1 MKSWKWMFVFTYW
14 LVALPL
20 GASEGVSAASKGAS
34 IDGSIWH
41 PVLVVLGL
49 SGTERTQQHQLDWW
63 MYYMDLSRLSIFLVG
78 RFQESSG
85 ENMDIVMGNLC
96 VYVCINISVC
106 MNWIP
111 DPTVTLCITTQ
122 PPPRLYGGVQNITEK
137 VKECIVNVHSIQD
150 MDTQVTWWD
159 LWSHVSTSIT
169 TKGHMVSWF
178 HKLSYKTFSP
188 LWIVG
193 IELSRL
199 VIVF

>member
-1 MKSWKWMFVFTYW
+1 MFVFTYW
-14 LVALPL
+14 LVALSL

-34 IDGSIWH
+34 IDGSIRH

-106 MNWIP
+106 MN
-111 DPTVTLCITTQ
+111 
-122 PPPRLYGGVQNITEK
+122 
-137 VKECIVNVHSIQD
+137 
-150 MDTQVTWWD
+150 
-159 LWSHVSTSIT
+159 
-169 TKGHMVSWF
+169 
-178 HKLSYKTFSP
+178 
-188 LWIVG
+188 
-193 IELSRL
+193 
-199 VIVF
+199 